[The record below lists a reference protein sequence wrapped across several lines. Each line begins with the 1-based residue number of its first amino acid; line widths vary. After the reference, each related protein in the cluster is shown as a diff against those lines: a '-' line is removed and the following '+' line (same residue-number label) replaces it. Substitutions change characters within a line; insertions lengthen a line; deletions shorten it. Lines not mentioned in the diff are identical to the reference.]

1 MSHFFYGHIHQTL
14 NYRLRIFGTILASID
29 SERLLKLGGRIMK
42 TTKSQSSRNVLSK
55 EKAQWIYQKMLE
67 IRKFEDKV
75 HEIFASGVL
84 PGFVHLYSGEEAVA
98 VGVCAHLNDKDYI
111 TSTHRGHGHCIAKG
125 CDLKGMMAEIYGKAT
140 GLCKGKGGSMHIAD
154 LDKGMLGAN
163 GIVGGGF
170 PLACG
175 AALTA
180 KYKKTN
186 NVSVCFFGDGAN
198 NHGTFHEGINLA
210 AAWKLPV
217 VFVAENNGY
226 AEATPFTYASSCKTI
241 ADRAIAYNIPGIR
254 VDGKDLLAVYQAAE
268 EAVKRARNGEGPTII
283 ECITYRNYGHFEGD
297 AQTYKPEQEKKQH
310 LTEKDAI
317 VLYKQYLLDQNLF
330 TQEELSSLEKSVE
343 DAVKEAVKFSEE
355 SPYPSASELLTD
367 VYVSY

>member
-1 MSHFFYGHIHQTL
+1 METVKAGELQIT
-14 NYRLRIFGTILASID
+14 
-29 SERLLKLGGRIMK
+29 
-42 TTKSQSSRNVLSK
+42 K
-55 EKAQWIYQKMLE
+55 EKAQWMLQKMFE

-75 HEIFASGVL
+75 HEVFATGIL
-84 PGFVHLYSGEEAVA
+84 PGFVHLYAGEEAVA
-98 VGVCAHLNDKDYI
+98 VGVCAHLDDQDMI

-210 AAWKLPV
+210 AVWKLPV
-217 VFVAENNGY
+217 IFVAENNGY
-226 AEATPFTYASSCKTI
+226 GEATPFHYASSCKTI
-241 ADRAIAYNIPGIR
+241 ADRAVAYDIPGVRI
-254 VDGKDLLAVYQAAE
+254 DGKDIVAVYQAAK
-268 EAVKRARNGEGPTII
+268 EAVERARNGEGPSLI
-283 ECITYRNYGHFEGD
+283 ECVTYRNYGHFEGD
-297 AQTYKPEQEKKQH
+297 AQTYKAEAEKAKQ
-310 LTEKDAI
+310 LNEKDAI
-317 VLYKQYLLDQNLF
+317 VQFKKFVLEQNL
-330 TQEELSSLEKSVE
+330 LSEADINSLEQKVE
-343 DAVKEAVKFSEE
+343 QEIEEAVKFGED
-355 SPYPSASELLTD
+355 SPYPDPTELLKD